1 MTLQPREARDIA
13 LRLLIWLPILFWLAW
28 TWGWHYGQFFLPLY
42 REVLDLALTDF
53 SVASFEIARTHEY
66 VFKATVVTEHIL
78 VKGGH
83 VLPAGVGMDTHT
95 PMFAALTH
103 PIVLAASALAWPALT
118 WRGRLLRL
126 LLSLPFLVLLEIL
139 DVPLLLASSIND
151 LVTFSLNPEAD
162 AASVLID
169 WVRVLDG
176 GGRLALCITASIAA
190 AWLHHA
196 LERAVKP
203 LRGIQTDES
212 PPK

>member
-1 MTLQPREARDIA
+1 MTLQPREARGIA

-66 VFKATVVTEHIL
+66 VFKAKVLAENIMVRE
-78 VKGGH
+78 GQ
-83 VLPAGVGMDTHT
+83 VLPAGFTVDART
-95 PMFAALTH
+95 PVYAALTH

-139 DVPLLLASSIND
+139 DVPLVLASSIND
-151 LVTFSLNPEAD
+151 LVTFSLNPQAD
-162 AASVLID
+162 AASALID
-169 WVRVLDG
+169 WVYVLDG
-176 GGRLALCITASIAA
+176 GGRFALCIAASIAA
-190 AWLHHA
+190 GWLHHA

-203 LRGIQTDES
+203 LRGF
-212 PPK
+212 PP